1 MSGMPGICAWCR
13 CWTEEGRPDQW
24 VTALSGPDQPVL
36 ACPLCPPGR
45 REQIA
50 SITVLAALIVVLL
63 YVTVTH

>member
-1 MSGMPGICAWCR
+1 M
-13 CWTEEGRPDQW
+13 
-24 VTALSGPDQPVL
+24 TALSGPDQPVL